1 MNKPIV
7 TLGLIV
13 TLIAIGAADAFLTS
27 AKLPKVD
34 TKTQVQNQPQ
44 QKPQPK
50 PPVKKVINTDYTKE
64 SNILEVLVNEQYNF
78 QQTNEQN
85 LLSMIIKDGTPVQ
98 SRTLIKDGDRAG
110 FVSWAESPKVKI
122 YFLSLKEALHVS
134 FTPQVKNL
142 IDETQRREGHPE
154 RNLLSFYDPG
164 IGEERLVFVR
174 VRNRLFE
181 FHLAKDHEDAMFDV
195 IEKLTK

>member
-13 TLIAIGAADAFLTS
+13 MLIAIGAADAFLTS

-34 TKTQVQNQPQ
+34 TKPQTQNQPQ
-44 QKPQPK
+44 QKPKPK
-50 PPVKKVINTDYTKE
+50 PPVKKVKKTKTTKVP
-64 SNILEVLVNEQYNF
+64 NILEILVNEQYNF

-98 SRTLIKDGDRAG
+98 SRTLIKNGDRAG
-110 FVSWAESPKVKI
+110 FVAWSESPKVKL

-134 FTPQVKNL
+134 FTPKVKDL
-142 IDETQRREGHPE
+142 IDETQKREGKAE
-154 RNLLSFYDPG
+154 RNLLSFFDPG

-181 FHLAKDHEDAMFDV
+181 FHLAKDHEDEMFDLV
-195 IEKLTK
+195 EKLTK